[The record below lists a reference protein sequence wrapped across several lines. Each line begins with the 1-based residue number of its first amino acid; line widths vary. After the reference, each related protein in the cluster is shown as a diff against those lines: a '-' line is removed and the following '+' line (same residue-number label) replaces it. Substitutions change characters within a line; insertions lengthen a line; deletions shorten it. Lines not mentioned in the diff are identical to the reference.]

1 MHSFK
6 FTKALAA
13 LAVAMTFGA
22 LTACDE
28 EPVVSA
34 PPEENTIPGQEVG
47 VKRLKVSLPRLS
59 RFDNVIDH
67 VSCRVHLRGRADRVT
82 YPVNT
87 FISADK
93 DSIYIEAD
101 DPILSD
107 RKSVV

>member
-22 LTACDE
+22 LTACNE

-47 VKRLKVSLPRLS
+47 VKRPR
-59 RFDNVIDH
+59 
-67 VSCRVHLRGRADRVT
+67 
-82 YPVNT
+82 
-87 FISADK
+87 
-93 DSIYIEAD
+93 
-101 DPILSD
+101 
-107 RKSVV
+107 